1 MTKARATN
9 FPLPPTRVRTR
20 SRVPDKPPK
29 PTSESEESPDPV
41 PGAPGTDEGQSA
53 AYQVGYGRPPLHSR
67 VQPGQ
72 KLNPKGRPRGAK
84 NTATLVQEELD
95 RKVSVRQ
102 GTRMTKIS
110 KRQAAICNISNK
122 AAAGDAKALVTLI
135 ALEGGTAKPIT
146 SENSFAGPPLS
157 ERDRAILD
165 HMRQELAATLIMSAQ
180 SAKKDE
186 IP

>member
-41 PGAPGTDEGQSA
+41 PGAPCTEEGQSA

-95 RKVSVRQ
+95 RKVSVRE

-110 KRQAAICNISNK
+110 KRQVAIVNLSNK
-122 AAAGDAKALVTLI
+122 AAGGDVKALVTLI
-135 ALEGGTAKPIT
+135 ALEGGTGTRLPPD
-146 SENSFAGPPLS
+146 NSFAGPP
-157 ERDRAILD
+157 
-165 HMRQELAATLIMSAQ
+165 H
-180 SAKKDE
+180 SAKETGPSWTTCGKSW
-186 IP
+186 PQR